1 MARGKDI
8 SSALYT
14 IGNFLFVKEA
24 STRETVK
31 SQKNPSIH
39 LRTIQLTGKKKK
51 LKSQSTLKTMDLDG
65 I

>member
-24 STRETVK
+24 SAHETVK